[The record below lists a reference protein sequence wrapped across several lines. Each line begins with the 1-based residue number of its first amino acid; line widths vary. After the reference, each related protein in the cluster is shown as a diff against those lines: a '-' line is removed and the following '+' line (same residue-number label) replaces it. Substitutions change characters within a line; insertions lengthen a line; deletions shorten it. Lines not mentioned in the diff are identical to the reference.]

1 MKNKNKVIIIT
12 KKIEYK
18 INQQIEKEKTNQ
30 MVWVMFKK
38 LRLISNMSRMIPASK
53 FKRINFLNS
62 YLVFTDKMVFP
73 QMNENIALLY
83 VL

>member
-30 MVWVMFKK
+30 MV
-38 LRLISNMSRMIPASK
+38 
-53 FKRINFLNS
+53 
-62 YLVFTDKMVFP
+62 
-73 QMNENIALLY
+73 
-83 VL
+83 